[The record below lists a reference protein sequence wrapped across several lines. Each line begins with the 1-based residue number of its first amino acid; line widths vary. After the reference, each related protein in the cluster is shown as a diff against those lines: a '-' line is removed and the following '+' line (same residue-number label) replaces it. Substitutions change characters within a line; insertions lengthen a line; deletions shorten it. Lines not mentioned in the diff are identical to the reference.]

1 MNNTNTEWCQSMQ
14 HYTWHCWMTHTLIL
28 NETNQGDMTPSIVEL
43 HIQIQHKTKQSRM
56 ISSYTAWPISILNDA
71 SQCWTT
77 KWQIYQY
84 FSDFFFILKSFHLC
98 VVVSVLICTLLS
110 IGGDMLFWM
119 MIMTNCQIISF
130 YTFICI
136 KILWYI

>member
-1 MNNTNTEWCQSMQ
+1 MVNNTNTEWCQSMQ

-43 HIQIQHKTKQSRM
+43 HIQIQHKTNQSRM

-84 FSDFFFILKSFHLC
+84 FSDFFFHIEKLSLVCSGFC
-98 VVVSVLICTLLS
+98 FDMYIIINWRRYVVLNDDNDQLPNHKFL
-110 IGGDMLFWM
+110 
-119 MIMTNCQIISF
+119 
-130 YTFICI
+130 
-136 KILWYI
+136 YIYLY